1 MSEETTPD
9 ERIVR
14 IEKSIIRGTRPR
26 SIGHN
31 ARIPTHGS
39 RIVDSVVRLEAAN
52 GAWGIGW
59 SNIDRP
65 AAEAL
70 LGTSIGELFRLPEGT
85 LPGGRAVDL
94 PLWDLV
100 ARLMHLPLYRLLGA
114 RGRRQVEL
122 YDASIYIDDLEL
134 SDEEAVAL
142 FREEV
147 ESGQECG
154 YRNFKVKVGR
164 GARWMEPEAG
174 LQRDA
179 LVIRSVRQAC
189 EPGAKVMIDAN
200 MGNTLN
206 SAKALL
212 DLCADIGI
220 YWFEEPFA
228 EDHPLNQALKEYIVE
243 NDWDTLVADG
253 EFAPPPYFFDL
264 VENGLIDVVQHDF
277 RYSGLT
283 WWRATAARLE
293 AWDVLCA
300 PHTWGS
306 YIERYHH
313 AHFAASIPNYALLE
327 AAPAQMPG
335 YIEDGWS
342 VLDGKLIVPDTP
354 GAGIAIEERIFAQGV
369 EDRDGF
375 SLTL

>member
-26 SIGHN
+26 SIGYN
-31 ARIPTHGS
+31 ARIPTHGR

-70 LGTSIGELFRLPEGT
+70 LGASIGQLFRLPEGS

-100 ARLMHLPLYRLLGA
+100 ARLMRLPLYRLLGA

-122 YDASIYIDDLEL
+122 YDASIYIDDLQL
-134 SDEEAVAL
+134 SDEEAVSL
-142 FREEV
+142 FRQEV
-147 ESGQECG
+147 ESGQEYG
-154 YRNFKVKVGR
+154 YRNFKIKVGR
-164 GARWMEPEAG
+164 GARWMEPAAG
-174 LQRDA
+174 LARDA
-179 LVIRSVRQAC
+179 LVIRTVRQAC
-189 EPGAKVMIDAN
+189 DPGAKVMIDAN

-206 SAKALL
+206 SAKALM

-228 EDHPLNQALKEYIVE
+228 EDRPLNQALKEYIVE

-264 VENGLIDVVQHDF
+264 VESGLIDVVQHDF
-277 RYSGLT
+277 RFSGLT
-283 WWRATAARLE
+283 WWRETAARLE
-293 AWDVLCA
+293 EWDVLCA

-342 VLDGKLIVPDTP
+342 FLDGKLVVPDTP

-369 EDRDGF
+369 EDREGF
-375 SLTL
+375 ALAL

>member
-26 SIGHN
+26 SIGYN
-31 ARIPTHGS
+31 ARIPTHGR

-70 LGTSIGELFRLPEGT
+70 LGASIGQLFRLPEGS

-122 YDASIYIDDLEL
+122 YDASIYIDDLQL
-134 SDEEAVAL
+134 SDEEAVSL
-142 FREEV
+142 FRQEV
-147 ESGQECG
+147 ESGQEYG
-154 YRNFKVKVGR
+154 YRNFKIKVGR
-164 GARWMEPEAG
+164 GARWMEPAAG
-174 LQRDA
+174 LARDA
-179 LVIRSVRQAC
+179 LVIRTVRQAC
-189 EPGAKVMIDAN
+189 DPGAKVMIDAN

-206 SAKALL
+206 SAKALM

-228 EDHPLNQALKEYIVE
+228 EDRPLNQALKEYIVE

-264 VENGLIDVVQHDF
+264 VESGLIDVVQHDF
-277 RYSGLT
+277 RFSGLT
-283 WWRATAARLE
+283 WWRETAARLE
-293 AWDVLCA
+293 EWDVLCA

-342 VLDGKLIVPDTP
+342 FLDGKLVVPDTP

-369 EDRDGF
+369 EDREGF
-375 SLTL
+375 ALAL